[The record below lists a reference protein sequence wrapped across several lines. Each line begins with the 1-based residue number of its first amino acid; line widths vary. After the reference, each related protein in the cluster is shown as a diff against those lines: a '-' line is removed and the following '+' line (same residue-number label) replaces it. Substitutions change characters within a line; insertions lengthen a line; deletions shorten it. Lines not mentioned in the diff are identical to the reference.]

1 MSLYTR
7 KHDAVSP
14 RRNRMRK
21 IVAVAAVLTVVLL
34 GFSITAFAWF
44 QSSLTNSGNT
54 IEAGGYTAELAIYP
68 DSFLG
73 DPNTEP
79 VWTYS
84 GDEYRGTVN
93 LTELGLHANDGI
105 YVVVSTSEDST
116 LAFQYRILIAS
127 TGGKELALPQEGQE
141 NPVLEPGDGIAALD
155 YVVPS
160 DGKITIDFRTA
171 FRANSL
177 TAGTTSASTATTTT
191 VATTT
196 TTTSATATT
205 TAAPATT
212 TTTTTAAPTT
222 TTTTTTA
229 AAETTTTTTTTAAP
243 DTTADTGSTEPSSP
257 AGETV
262 AAPEATDPT
271 GAPSTGQAEGA

>member
-21 IVAVAAVLTVVLL
+21 IVAVAAVLAVVLL

-68 DSFLG
+68 DSFLR

-84 GDEYRGTVN
+84 GDEYRGTLD
-93 LTELGLHANDGI
+93 LTESGLKAGDPL
-105 YVVVSTSEDST
+105 VVMVSNSGDST

-127 TGGKELALPQEGQE
+127 TGGEELALPQEGQE

-160 DGKITIDFRTA
+160 DGVITIDFRTA

-212 TTTTTAAPTT
+212 TTTTAAPTT

-229 AAETTTTTTTTAAP
+229 AAETTTTTTTTEVP
-243 DTTADTGSTEPSSP
+243 DTTADTGSTEPSSS

-271 GAPSTGQAEGA
+271 GAPSTSQAEGA

>member
-21 IVAVAAVLTVVLL
+21 IVAVAAVLAVVLL

-68 DSFLG
+68 DSFLR

-84 GDEYRGTVN
+84 GDEYRGTLD
-93 LTELGLHANDGI
+93 LTESGLKAGDPL
-105 YVVVSTSEDST
+105 VVMVSNSGDST

-127 TGGKELALPQEGQE
+127 TSGEELAASPQENQE
-141 NPVLEPGDGIAALD
+141 NPVLEPGDGAVALQD
-155 YVVPS
+155 KVPS

-212 TTTTTAAPTT
+212 TTTTAAPTT

-229 AAETTTTTTTTAAP
+229 AAETTTTTTTTEAP

-271 GAPSTGQAEGA
+271 GAPSTSQAEGA